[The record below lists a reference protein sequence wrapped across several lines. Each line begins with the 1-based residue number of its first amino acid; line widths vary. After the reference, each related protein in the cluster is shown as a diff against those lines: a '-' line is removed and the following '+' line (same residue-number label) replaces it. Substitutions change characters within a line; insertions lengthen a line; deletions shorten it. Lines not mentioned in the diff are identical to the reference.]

1 MDEWHVLSDGA
12 GVVSCD
18 LANRMSPQIQ
28 PGVERPRAAGNEIG
42 AEATSFPAP
51 RRGGSVASKQP
62 MRDYL
67 NAINT
72 HVVVYDG
79 GMGATLEQFDLT
91 SEDYG
96 GLAGKCHEALV
107 LRRPDVIE
115 GVHASMLD
123 AGAEVVETDTFQASR
138 LKLAEWGLAEH
149 TLEINTKAAEIAR
162 RAAGERRYVAGSIG
176 PTGYLPASEDPALG
190 QIRFGELV
198 EVFAEQARGL
208 IDGGADLLIVETAQD
223 ILEVKAAVFGA
234 RQAFKTTGRALPI
247 HTSVSLLPNGGKM
260 LLGTDVSA
268 VLCTLEALRV
278 DVIGLNCSTGPQDM
292 RDAIRF
298 LGEHCP
304 VPVACI
310 PNAGLPLQGPD
321 GETIFPEQ
329 PEPLADALAEFVERY
344 GVGVV
349 GGCCGTTPDH
359 IRAIVE
365 RVATPPGAA
374 ARTAGGGAS
383 ATAPPT
389 RPVPPRPAP
398 RPPHLSAMIAATPLV
413 QEPRPTMVGERVN
426 AQGSRKAKEL
436 LLAEDYDGLA
446 QIAEDQV
453 EGGAHVLDLC
463 VALTERTDEDEQ
475 MRLVVKKVS
484 LTQPAPIQVD
494 STEPEVIERALEQC
508 PGRAIVNSVNLE
520 AGRAKLDRVV
530 PVALAHGAALIALTI
545 DETGMAKTAQRKV
558 EIAKRIRDL
567 CCEEHGLDPELLI
580 FDCLTFTLTTGDEE
594 WRPSAVETIE
604 GIRRIKAEVPH
615 VKTSLGVSNVSFGVS
630 PTARAV
636 LNSVFLHHCVDAGLD
651 LAMVNPN
658 HITPYGEIPTGERE
672 LADDLVFNRR
682 EDALERF
689 IAHFESKGEQEADA
703 AAQDPT
709 EGMEP
714 EQALHFHILRRRR
727 EGVEAWIDAS
737 VEKIGAVPTLNDVLL
752 PAMKEVGDKFGAGE
766 LILPFVLQ
774 SAEVMKRAVAQLERY
789 LDKLE
794 GYTKGTVVLA
804 TVFGD
809 VHDIGKSLVN
819 TILTNNGYTVVDLG
833 KQVPIQT
840 ILDAA
845 QEHDATAIG
854 LSALLVSTSK
864 QMPACVAELH
874 AKGLPYPVLI
884 GGAAINRAFGY
895 RALYPGG
902 RESEEVYEPGVF
914 YCKDA
919 FEGLAVMDQ
928 LVDAQA
934 RGGLVER
941 LRASAAEFRAKG
953 ETPAE
958 ELDFTDDSVRSPA
971 RTDAPVPTPPYWG
984 VREIEVDLDE
994 VYRHL
999 DTHVLFKL
1007 HWGGR
1012 GVKGEAWRELLEGD
1026 FRPRLERMW
1035 REQDY
1040 LHPRALLGFFPCY
1053 ALGNE
1058 IVVLDPATL
1067 DPAKPDDGADGRAP
1081 RLDPATLD
1089 PAAPDSGADGR
1100 APRLDPTPRA
1110 RELTRFVCPRQPK
1123 GDRLCL
1129 ADFFRPAVDGR
1140 PPAELDVVAVQAVTV
1155 GSEVT
1160 EVMARLESEGE
1171 FSEQLFV
1178 HGLGV
1183 QAAEGLAEWLH
1194 ATVRE
1199 LLGIGATQ
1207 GRRYSWG
1214 YPAVPEQSE
1223 HLKVE
1228 QLLGLSD
1235 IGMHITDGYAPEPE
1249 QSTLALVAHH
1259 PQAIYFGT
1267 RQGRLLPNGSPD
1279 DVIKGS
1285 PRDPSLFAAGD
1296 TGPALG
1302 DEEPPDGTV
1311 EEEDE
1316 PAMAG

>member
-1 MDEWHVLSDGA
+1 
-12 GVVSCD
+12 
-18 LANRMSPQIQ
+18 
-28 PGVERPRAAGNEIG
+28 
-42 AEATSFPAP
+42 
-51 RRGGSVASKQP
+51 

-67 NAINT
+67 DAVARR
-72 HVVVYDG
+72 VVVYDG

-91 SEDYG
+91 QEDYG
-96 GLAGKCHEALV
+96 GLPGKCHEALV
-107 LRRPDVIE
+107 LNRPDVIE

-138 LKLAEWGLAEH
+138 LKLDEWGLADY
-149 TLEINTKAAEIAR
+149 TVEINTKAAEIAR
-162 RAAGERRYVAGSIG
+162 KAAGENRFVAGSIG
-176 PTGYLPASEDPALG
+176 PTGFLPASEDPTLG
-190 QIRFGELV
+190 QIRFRELV
-198 EVFAEQARGL
+198 EVFTEQAAGL
-208 IDGGADLLIVETAQD
+208 IDGGADLIIIETAQD

-234 RQAFKTTGRALPI
+234 RAAFKSTGRTLPI

-260 LLGTDVSA
+260 LLGTDISA
-268 VLCTLEALRV
+268 VLCTLEALKV
-278 DVIGLNCSTGPQDM
+278 DVIGLNCSTGPEDM

-298 LGEHCP
+298 LGEFCP

-329 PEPLADALAEFVERY
+329 PEPLAKALAEFVERY

-349 GGCCGTTPDH
+349 GGCCGTTPEH

-365 RVATPPGAA
+365 LIGSP
-374 ARTAGGGAS
+374 AREVS
-383 ATAPPT
+383 
-389 RPVPPRPAP
+389 PRPAP
-398 RPPHLSAMIAATPLV
+398 RAGGRAPHLSSMIAATPLV
-413 QEPRPTMVGERVN
+413 QEPRPSMVGERVN
-426 AQGSRKAKEL
+426 SQGSRKAKEL
-436 LLAEDYDGLA
+436 LLADDYDGLV
-446 QIAEDQV
+446 QVAEDQV
-453 EGGAHVLDLC
+453 TGGAHVLDVC

-475 MRLVVKKVS
+475 MRQVVKRIS
-484 LTQPAPIQVD
+484 LTQPAPIQID
-494 STEPEVIERALEQC
+494 STEPEVIETALEQI

-530 PVALAHGAALIALTI
+530 PLALAHGAALIALTI
-545 DETGMAKTAQRKV
+545 DEVGMAKTAQRKV
-558 EIAKRIRDL
+558 EIAQRIRDL
-567 CCEEHGLDPELLI
+567 CCSEHGLDPEVLI

-594 WRPSAVETIE
+594 WRPSAIETIE
-604 GIRRIKAEVPH
+604 GIRQIKAQIPG

-630 PTARAV
+630 PGARAV
-636 LNSVFLHHCVDAGLD
+636 LNSVFLHHCVQAGLD

-658 HITPYGEIPTGERE
+658 HITPYGEISQEERE

-689 IAHFESKGEQEADA
+689 IAHFESKGEEDVQSA
-703 AAQDPT
+703 ADPT

-714 EQALHFHILRRRR
+714 EEALHFHILRRRK
-727 EGVEAWIDAS
+727 EGVEDWIDRS
-737 VEKIGAVPTLNDVLL
+737 VEKIGAVPTLNEVLL

-774 SAEVMKRAVAQLERY
+774 SAEVMKRAVARLENY
-789 LDKLE
+789 LDKIE

-864 QMPACVAELH
+864 QMPACIQELH
-874 AKGLPYPVLI
+874 AKGLSYPVLI

-902 RESEEVYEPGVF
+902 RESDEVYEPGVF

-928 LVDAQA
+928 LIDAPAHEALLQK
-934 RGGLVER
+934 
-941 LRASAAEFRAKG
+941 LRASATAFREKG
-953 ETPAE
+953 EAPEE
-958 ELDFTDDSVRSPA
+958 ELNFADDSVRSGVRA
-971 RTDAPVPTPPYWG
+971 DAPVPAPPWWG
-984 VREIEVDLDE
+984 VREVPVDMDE
-994 VYRHL
+994 VYSHL

-1012 GVKGEAWRELLEGD
+1012 GVKGEAWRELVEND

-1035 REQDY
+1035 REAPDGTPATDGTRPTGY

-1053 ALGNE
+1053 AAGND
-1058 IVVLDPATL
+1058 IIVLDPE
-1067 DPAKPDDGADGRAP
+1067 DREQ
-1081 RLDPATLD
+1081 
-1089 PAAPDSGADGR
+1089 
-1100 APRLDPTPRA
+1100 
-1110 RELTRFVCPRQPK
+1110 ELTRFVCPRQPK
-1123 GDRLCL
+1123 GERICL
-1129 ADFFRPAVDGR
+1129 ADFFRPGTRVTEAEGTSDPGER
-1140 PPAELDVVAVQAVTV
+1140 GATSGWLAPEELDVVAVQAVTV
-1155 GSEVT
+1155 GAEVT
-1160 EVMARLESEGE
+1160 ELMARLESEGE
-1171 FSEQLFV
+1171 FAEQLFV

-1183 QAAEGLAEWLH
+1183 QTAEGLAEWLH
-1194 ATVRE
+1194 AQARE
-1199 LLGIGATQ
+1199 MLAIGATQ

-1223 HLKVE
+1223 HLKVQELLHLE
-1228 QLLGLSD
+1228 Q
-1235 IGMHITDGYAPEPE
+1235 IGMKITDGYAPEPE
-1249 QSTLALVAHH
+1249 QSTLALIAHH

-1267 RQGRLLPNGSPD
+1267 RQGRLLPDGSPD

-1285 PRDPSLFAAGD
+1285 YRDPSLFGEIADEDPPEGAIED
-1296 TGPALG
+1296 EDQPAL
-1302 DEEPPDGTV
+1302 
-1311 EEEDE
+1311 
-1316 PAMAG
+1316 AG